1 MLFAVVWSKM
11 LIKLNKKF
19 HTMANPLNTPSTKTI
34 ILVGLLGC
42 FLTSVAGVSGSMLLS
57 GWDASGGWLE
67 WIKRLG
73 LGYPCACLVVL
84 SVFPRMVPKMTRLLE
99 GQ

>member
-1 MLFAVVWSKM
+1 
-11 LIKLNKKF
+11 
-19 HTMANPLNTPSTKTI
+19 MANAMNTPSTKTI

-42 FLTSVAGVSGSMLLS
+42 FLTSVAGVSGSMLIS
-57 GWDASGGWLE
+57 YWGASGGWLE

-84 SVFPRMVPKMTRLLE
+84 SVFPRMVPKMTRFLE
-99 GQ
+99 DQ

>member
-1 MLFAVVWSKM
+1 
-11 LIKLNKKF
+11 
-19 HTMANPLNTPSTKTI
+19 MANAMNTPSTKTV

-42 FLTSVAGVSGSMLLS
+42 FLTSVAGVSGSMLMS
-57 GWDASGGWLE
+57 GWVASGGWLE

-84 SVFPRMVPKMTRLLE
+84 SVFPRMVPKMPRLLE
-99 GQ
+99 DQ